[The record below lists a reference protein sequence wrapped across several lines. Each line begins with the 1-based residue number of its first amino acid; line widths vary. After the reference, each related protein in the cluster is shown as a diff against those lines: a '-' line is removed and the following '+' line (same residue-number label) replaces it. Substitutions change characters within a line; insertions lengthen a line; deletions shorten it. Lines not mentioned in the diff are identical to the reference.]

1 MRASLLCDKPFV
13 QYELQEKIDNSMTSS
28 VLFYLLLFCEL
39 SSLSWAFNNAP
50 PNVGIHLSTTSAERM
65 PFGGGTLETVQLKR
79 RPLRVVVQFLQTAVT
94 WTVCNSDADDHLSA
108 MTYNPEEVHASS
120 GTDELLFGSVA
131 TETTIHQQ
139 LQDPQKVQQ
148 STGAFGRFLKSTVS
162 WAVSASSD
170 VDDYLASM
178 VHSPE
183 LIHALSGTDELLLG
197 SPTFDANSLF
207 PSLAPMTKTITP
219 KQNGH
224 RLRADQEFQLNILR
238 SAQSNVD
245 YLNGLAPK
253 PESFIIEKNR

>member
-1 MRASLLCDKPFV
+1 
-13 QYELQEKIDNSMTSS
+13 MTSS
-28 VLFYLLLFCEL
+28 VLFYLLLFYKL

-50 PNVGIHLSTTSAERM
+50 PNVGIPLSTTSAERM
-65 PFGGGTLETVQLKR
+65 PFEGGTSEKVQLKR
-79 RPLRVVVQFLQTAVT
+79 RHLRVVVQFLQTAVT
-94 WTVCNSDADDHLSA
+94 WTVCNSDADDLLSA
-108 MTYNPEEVHASS
+108 MTHNPEAVHASS
-120 GTDELLFGSVA
+120 DTDELLFGSVA
-131 TETTIHQQ
+131 TKATIHQQ

-170 VDDYLASM
+170 VDDCLSSM

-183 LIHALSGTDELLLG
+183 VIHALSDTDELLLG

-224 RLRADQEFQLNILR
+224 SLRVDQEFQLKMLR
-238 SAQSNVD
+238 TAQSNVD
-245 YLNGLAPK
+245 YLNSLTPK
-253 PESFIIEKNR
+253 AKSSIIKKNR